1 MPTRKNTK
9 KYLRKTRRSKRQKG
23 SGPACS
29 KPRGCNADQN
39 NIGEEDPNTKDDYLR
54 QAILEEM
61 PVKVKIYL
69 EEGANPNITI
79 LGDHEYLPA
88 SELVPAIIYA
98 ARYIISPAI
107 IKLLVKNGV
116 SIEQKYNTATPLIE
130 AAEWGNLSAVRFLL
144 NEGANINATT
154 GSGVTAIGY
163 AVLNEDIPMIKL
175 MLDKR
180 KGEIKLNYTAFG
192 EHPENV
198 IDDADEYATNPEV
211 AKILKNYMIEQHL
224 PVHSERQ
231 KKRLQVGF
239 VMDKKKMPTDLTH
252 KIIRE
257 HFGGKSKRKTRR
269 K

>member
-29 KPRGCNADQN
+29 KLRGCNADQN
-39 NIGEEDPNTKDDYLR
+39 NIEEEDPNTKDDYLR
-54 QAILEEM
+54 QAILEED
-61 PVKVKIYL
+61 PRWVKMYL

-98 ARYIISPAI
+98 ARYIKSPAI
-107 IKLLVKNGV
+107 MKLLVKNGV

-144 NEGANINATT
+144 NEGANINATI
-154 GSGVTAIGY
+154 GSGVTALGY

-192 EHPENV
+192 DPENV
-198 IDDADEYATNPEV
+198 IDEAVEYATNPEV
-211 AKILKNYMIEQHL
+211 ARILKNYVIGRHL

-231 KKRLQVGF
+231 KKRLQLGF

-252 KIIRE
+252 KIMTE

>member
-9 KYLRKTRRSKRQKG
+9 KYLRKTRRSKRQRG

-29 KPRGCNADQN
+29 KLRGCNAVQN
-39 NIGEEDPNTKDDYLR
+39 NIEEEDPNTKDDYLR
-54 QAILEEM
+54 QAILEED
-61 PVKVKIYL
+61 PRWVKIYL

-79 LGDHEYLPA
+79 PFF
-88 SELVPAIIYA
+88 SENLPAIIYA
-98 ARYIISPAI
+98 ARYIESPEI
-107 IKLLVKNGV
+107 MKLLVKKGV
-116 SIEQKYNTATPLIE
+116 SIEQEYNTSTPLIE
-130 AAEWGNLSAVRFLL
+130 AAEYNNLSAVEFLL
-144 NEGANINATT
+144 KKGANINTIT

-180 KGEIKLNYTAFG
+180 KGEIKLNYMAFG
-192 EHPENV
+192 ENPENV
-198 IDDADEYATNPEV
+198 IDEAVEYGTNPEV
-211 AKILKNYMIEQHL
+211 AQILKKYAIEQHL
-224 PVHSERQ
+224 PDHSEKQ

-252 KIIRE
+252 EIITK